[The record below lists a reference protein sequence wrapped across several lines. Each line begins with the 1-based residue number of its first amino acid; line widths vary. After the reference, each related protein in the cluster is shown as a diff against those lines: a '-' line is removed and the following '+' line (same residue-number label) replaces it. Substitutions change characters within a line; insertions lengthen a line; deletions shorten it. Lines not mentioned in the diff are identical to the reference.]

1 MMKHEFVRTHLTKEP
16 FKNPVVRRIIDDEIR
31 YQNQRRKMPIDIC
44 DPFARKSWITE
55 KPQGLNVITND
66 LNPEM
71 PTDFHLEANDFAE
84 KMLKD
89 GQQFDL
95 ILFDP
100 PYNLTQLKKQYQG
113 IGKDLEMW
121 QVLNPFTRCK
131 AALAQCLRPGG
142 SIISFGFGS
151 RGFGE
156 WRGLSKVAVWNMEP
170 TGNEYRYNIQ
180 VVVERKLQHNLMD
193 IESE

>member
-1 MMKHEFVRTHLTKEP
+1 MIHEFVRTHITAEP

-31 YQNQRRKMPIDIC
+31 YQNQKRRRVIDIC
-44 DPFARKSWITE
+44 DPFARESWTTT
-55 KPQGLNVITND
+55 KPQGMNIITND
-66 LNPEM
+66 LNEKM
-71 PTDFHLEANDFAE
+71 PTEFHMEANDFAE
-84 KMLKD
+84 HMCNWERR
-89 GQQFDL
+89 FDL

-100 PYNLTQLKKQYQG
+100 PYNLSQLKKQYDG
-113 IGKDLEMW
+113 IGKDLEHW
-121 QVLNPFTRCK
+121 QTLNPFTRCK
-131 AALAQCLRPGG
+131 AALARCLRPGG

-156 WRGLSKVAVWNMEP
+156 HRGLSKVALYNLEP
-170 TGNEYRYNIQ
+170 TGNEYRYNVQ